1 MSPLDSLNFLVA
13 GTETSGPFTLP
24 WFRHLVVCDIYNYKH
39 IRNYYIMTLP
49 CIPES
54 IGSWKANGSFM
65 SPLDSLNFLVAGTE
79 TSGPFTL
86 PWFRHLVV
94 CDIYNYKHIRN
105 YYIMTLPCI
114 PEIHRIVESERVL
127 YVPVRLFELL
137 GGWN

>member
-1 MSPLDSLNFLVA
+1 MEKEWVRCVPVNSLSFLVDGSIMSPS
-13 GTETSGPFTLP
+13 
-24 WFRHLVVCDIYNYKH
+24 
-39 IRNYYIMTLP
+39 
-49 CIPES
+49 
-54 IGSWKANGSFM
+54 
-65 SPLDSLNFLVAGTE
+65 DSLNFLVAGTE

-114 PEIHRIVESERVL
+114 PEIHWIVESERVL